1 MHGWQ
6 ANKSHTC
13 VLPEVLG
20 LCPKRKNH
28 PLCGWMII
36 FLVHRNSLQTSKK
49 TQLSLMPLTIVST
62 IVKIKLQIVIWV
74 AGIM

>member
-1 MHGWQ
+1 KTRSRVASSTMHGWQ

-36 FLVHRNSLQTSKK
+36 LLEK
-49 TQLSLMPLTIVST
+49 LSYNKRQNTE
-62 IVKIKLQIVIWV
+62 KI
-74 AGIM
+74 